1 MIKLSRNDNIDK
13 IEKEIIKYFTHFII
27 KLRSLT
33 QKLQIYVEI
42 ERPVMIKQTYYFYE
56 ILKDTQSAINI
67 SQGNLSCWFV
77 FFIKLLLIYINNN

>member
-56 ILKDTQSAINI
+56 ILKDTQSAINM

-77 FFIKLLLIYINNN
+77 FLQNYY

>member
-33 QKLQIYVEI
+33 QKLQIYIEI

-56 ILKDTQSAINI
+56 ILKDIQSAINM
-67 SQGNLSCWFV
+67 SQGNLSLYFYK
-77 FFIKLLLIYINNN
+77 IIINIH

>member
-1 MIKLSRNDNIDK
+1 MDN
-13 IEKEIIKYFTHFII
+13 IEKEIIEYFTHFLI

-56 ILKDTQSAINI
+56 ILKDTQSAINV
-67 SQGNLSCWFV
+67 SQGNF
-77 FFIKLLLIYINNN
+77 KLLICTFIYIYTI